1 MSEELDAR
9 RRELLD
15 LNTRAWDG
23 EDVFK
28 TSSKLDSSL
37 KKNTTFIKKIRTI
50 SSDQYQN
57 ILKDIT
63 TVSLE
68 KYLSEIILSISAGL
82 LKISKGDDI
91 LAAIEIVSALHQR
104 FSTSFTPYLFA
115 NFLNGLASPIRQPV
129 NEQEKEK
136 EDQLRIA
143 RQKNLIKLLME
154 FYLIG
159 IFRTVKDCDRENLPD
174 FIIKKYSK
182 AQNEPIVILVLKD
195 ILNFE
200 IKLGNSLPISQ
211 VFLKRFSHVV
221 YDNENCLLS
230 FETRNILQQIFKIYT
245 LAILEILV
253 QLNTKLG
260 KLAERNKKA
269 SIRTGKILEENITD
283 INHVTSLFD
292 KFRNASEF
300 LCGILNMD
308 VPELPNNQPEEEESV
323 VTGLVKNKSL
333 NEDDLE
339 IWDNIKERNFY
350 TKIPD
355 ISDLTSDKP
364 ETISEI
370 SSGEKINEFI
380 TKLEKVSN
388 EQEIDAL
395 VSEFINLE
403 LNNKATRNRIMKFF
417 IETPNINNLR
427 FYSRFLKINESSL
440 KTLIDELITY
450 LDKGFRSQ
458 IYNNKL
464 NFKNI
469 FFFCELIKF
478 KLIPTHVIF
487 HKIRSLT
494 VNISSTNNIDILS
507 VFYEQC
513 GRFLLNDPDYKAL
526 MNEMIEL
533 LKQKLK
539 NDKLT
544 ANDKLAINNL
554 LIVVIPPT
562 TKINQ
567 LHNEKPKLTPQ
578 QQFIIR
584 LSRYEL
590 NSKTF
595 TLVMRSLKKFDYVND
610 EELQTALLDVFA
622 SPDLLNYENIVE
634 LSKLL
639 EQLSKKYKS
648 LLIKTVD
655 TIVEKI
661 MRGLELNDYRLNRT
675 RISHVKFISELY
687 NLKLLNFKFIIDLLY
702 KILCLGHPNNQPLP
716 NNYDIEIDLPNN
728 YFRIQLCCMLLNNL
742 NSIVKSTS
750 TKKSSKLKSIKRKNE
765 VNEDLLTIFL
775 TFFQFYCFCKQQPIP
790 IEIEFQL
797 NDLFTKYYP
806 NLQMERFRDLTESI
820 HKLQEIIQQK
830 GFQQSEEYDDYEDED
845 DDDDEEVDDDDDDDD
860 DDELDEDD
868 DSDDDSENEEDD
880 DEDEDADDDDEE
892 DDEEDEEIERV
903 AQFSEEDKKF
913 ADDLDKEFQKIV
925 LDSYEYNKAN
935 ASSRNKF
942 NVPLPPK
949 INASQGSNENKI
961 SFSLLTKQGKRN
973 NVKQVNL
980 PTDTKFAESLLKEQ
994 ANQKTHRERIMN
1006 LVLNMDN

>member
-23 EDVFK
+23 EEVFK

-50 SSDQYQN
+50 SGDQCQN
-57 ILKDIT
+57 ILKDVS

-68 KYLSEIILSISAGL
+68 KYLSEIILSVSAGL
-82 LKISKGDDI
+82 LKVSKGDDI
-91 LAAIEIVSALHQR
+91 LAAMEIVSALHQR

-115 NFLNGLASPIRQPV
+115 NFLNGLASPSRQPV

-136 EDQLRIA
+136 EDQLRVI
-143 RQKNLIKLLME
+143 RQKNLIRLLME

-159 IFRTVKDCDRENLPD
+159 IFRTIKDCDRENLPG
-174 FIIKKYSK
+174 FIVKKYSK
-182 AQNEPIVILVLKD
+182 AQNEAIVILVLKD

-211 VFLKRFSHVV
+211 VFLKRFSHAI
-221 YDNENCLLS
+221 YDNDNSLLP

-260 KLAERNKKA
+260 KLTERNKKA

-283 INHVTSLFD
+283 INYVTSLFD
-292 KFRNASEF
+292 KFKNSSEF
-300 LCGILNMD
+300 LCSILKMD
-308 VPELPNNQPEEEESV
+308 MPELPNNQPEEEESV

-339 IWDNIKERNFY
+339 IWDNLKERNFY

-355 ISDLTSDKP
+355 ISELICNKP

-380 TKLEKVSN
+380 TKLENVSN
-388 EQEIDAL
+388 ELEIDAL
-395 VSEFINLE
+395 VSEFVNLD

-440 KTLIDELITY
+440 KTLIDELTTY

-494 VNISSTNNIDILS
+494 INISLTNNIDILS

-513 GRFLLNDPDYKAL
+513 GRFLLNDPDYKTL

-539 NDKLT
+539 NDNLT

-554 LIVVIPPT
+554 LIVVIPPA

-567 LHNEKPKLTPQ
+567 LHNEKPKLTAQ

-595 TLVMRSLKKFDYVND
+595 TLVLRTLKKFDYSND
-610 EELQTALLDVFA
+610 EELQSALLDVFA

-687 NLKLLNFKFIIDLLY
+687 NLKLLNFKFVIDLLY

-742 NSIVKSTS
+742 NSIVKSTG

-765 VNEDLLTIFL
+765 VNEDLLRIFL

-806 NLQMERFRDLTESI
+806 NLEMDRFRDLTESI

-830 GFQQSEEYDDYEDED
+830 GFQQTEEYDDDED
-845 DDDDEEVDDDDDDDD
+845 DEDDDEEVEDDDDELDMDDEDDSDDDSDNDEDADEDDEEEDDDD
-860 DDELDEDD
+860 DDE
-868 DSDDDSENEEDD
+868 
-880 DEDEDADDDDEE
+880 DEE
-892 DDEEDEEIERV
+892 YEEDEEIERV
-903 AQFSEEDKKF
+903 AQFSEENKKF

-935 ASSRNKF
+935 VSSRNKF

-961 SFSLLTKQGKRN
+961 SFSLLTKLGKKN